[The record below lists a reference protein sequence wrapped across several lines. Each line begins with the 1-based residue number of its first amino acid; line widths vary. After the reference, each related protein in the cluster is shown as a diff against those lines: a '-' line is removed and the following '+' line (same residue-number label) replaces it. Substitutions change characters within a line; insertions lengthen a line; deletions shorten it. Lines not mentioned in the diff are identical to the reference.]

1 MSDSAVASSIPSIS
15 TEPGIVPSTLTFP
28 VVGIGASAGGLPAL
42 LRLFENMPSD
52 NEMAFVV
59 ILHLSPKH
67 PSSAAAILQRA
78 TRMPVVQVTS
88 KVQIEPGH
96 VYVIAPNVHLA
107 MVDGL
112 LIVGELERPRGQHVA
127 IDLFFRTLAEVH
139 RERAIAIVLSGT
151 GADGAVGL
159 ARIKEQGGVTLVQS
173 PGDAEHDGMPL
184 AAIRTGAV
192 DFVLPVVEMPQRL
205 IELWSNAKI
214 IELPAPGDGEAPITH
229 LPDPAETASAEDAL
243 HDIIGMLLNHSGHD
257 FRHYKRATVLRRIE
271 RRLQVRGVR
280 SLPEYRKLLEADA
293 NEHKAL
299 LDDMLI
305 GVTNFFRDR
314 EAFESLERDVIPE
327 LFKDKGPTDEVR
339 AWVAACA
346 TGEEAYSLAML
357 MADQAAL
364 MERPPAFQL
373 FASDIDDHAID
384 SARAGIYPAAI
395 ITDVAPPRLR
405 QYFNKEDDR
414 YRIRKS
420 LRDRILFAMHN
431 LLRDPPFSRLDLIS
445 CRNLLIYLNR
455 DVQVRVLQ
463 MFHFALK
470 PGGYLFLG
478 SSESAESVADYFI
491 PVDKK
496 NRIYR
501 ARGSGRPTHYQAP
514 TGTHFGARIPDQ
526 QRIKA
531 VGKRHFSYAELH
543 QRALAQFAPPSAVID
558 REGNIVHM
566 SDQAGRFLRMAGG
579 EPSRNLLNLV
589 LPELRLELRSA
600 MYQAAQSD
608 TSVDCRPIDLAEK
621 KELGTIAM
629 TVRPFRDDEAE
640 TDFLLV
646 LFNRY
651 EQVLDK
657 ALPARPNGGH
667 DVVLA
672 QLESELQRKREQLQE
687 TIENSEIST
696 EELRASNEELQAINE
711 ELRSATEELETSK
724 EELQSVN
731 EELITV
737 NYELKVKVEETGKAN
752 DDLNNLIAS
761 TDIATIFVD
770 SGLRIK
776 RFTPRAADLFAI
788 IASDIGRSLL
798 DLTHKLDYDQLAE
811 DVSATFDTL
820 RLVEREVRSNDGR
833 CYIVRLLP
841 YRTNEDRIEGA
852 VMTFFDIT
860 LRRQAEEQAR
870 ASEARMRMVA
880 ESASDYAIITLD
892 EDGRATS
899 WNKGAERLFGYT
911 EQEMLGQPLDRLFVP
926 EDLASGTP
934 ADELRRAREDGR
946 AEDERWHVRK
956 DGSRFFCSGV
966 TTPLSS
972 ADRRGDFY
980 GYAKIAR
987 DETARARQEH
997 ERKQALNH
1005 EQAVRCDAENAAALK
1020 DEFLAVMSHEL
1031 RHPLNMI
1038 SINVE
1043 LLSRMPEIRQSPVFM
1058 RAASIIR
1065 NSVISQAKII
1075 DDLMDMSRVR
1085 TGKLS
1090 LTMAPV
1096 VMDVVVRGIVDVART
1111 DPAARDI
1118 SIEPSGSAHGVHVL
1132 ADVVRVEQIILN
1144 LLSNAIKF
1152 TPAGGRIE
1160 VRTGVEDGQVRV
1172 DVIDSGQGISPDF
1185 LPHVFDMYG
1194 QSVSVTTRAKGGLGI
1209 GLALV
1214 RELVAL
1220 HGGRI
1225 EAASEGIGKGA
1236 RFSFW
1241 LPLLD
1246 SKAAPAPGD
1255 GDAMEDSMAG
1265 LRILVVDDVE
1275 DMVQVFKSLLEM
1287 SGAVVFAA
1295 TSALEGL
1302 AILEREQVDL
1312 LISDI
1317 SMPEID
1323 GYEFLRRVR
1332 AMPNCA
1338 ALPAIAITGMRR
1350 DSDIAQASAAGFSAH
1365 LGKPLSV
1372 ERLSAIVRDVL
1383 PRRRGAAS
1391 AQS

>member
-1 MSDSAVASSIPSIS
+1 MIMYESANAPSTPP
-15 TEPGIVPSTLTFP
+15 TEQGVVPSTLTFP

-42 LRLFENMPSD
+42 LQLFENMPAAH
-52 NEMAFVV
+52 EMAFVV

-78 TRMPVVQVTS
+78 TRMPVIQVS
-88 KVQIEPGH
+88 ARVQIEPGH
-96 VYVIAPNVHLA
+96 VYVIAPNQH
-107 MVDGL
+107 MSMMDGL
-112 LIVGELERPRGQHVA
+112 LLVDELERPRGQHVA

-139 RERAIAIVLSGT
+139 RERAVAIVLSGT

-159 ARIKEQGGVTLVQS
+159 ARVKEQGGVTLVQA
-173 PGDAEHDGMPL
+173 PYDAEHEGMPN

-192 DFVLPVVEMPQRL
+192 DFVLPVVEMPQKL
-205 IELWSNAKI
+205 IELWNNAKT
-214 IELPAPGDGEAPITH
+214 IELPPPGDGDAPIAH
-229 LPDPAETASAEDAL
+229 LTGPARTADAEDAL
-243 HDIIGMLLNHSGHD
+243 HDIIGMLMSHTGHD

-271 RRLQVRGVR
+271 RRLQVRAVH
-280 SLPEYRKLLEADA
+280 SLPEYRDLLESDPA
-293 NEHKAL
+293 EHKAL
-299 LDDMLI
+299 LGDMLI

-314 EAFESLERDVIPE
+314 ESFEALERDVIPE
-327 LFKDKGPTDEVR
+327 LFKDKHAGDEVR

-357 MADQAAL
+357 MADQAEL
-364 MERPPAFQL
+364 MDQPPSFQV
-373 FASDIDDHAID
+373 FASDIDDQAID
-384 SARAGIYPAAI
+384 SARSGTYPASI
-395 ITDVAPPRLR
+395 ITDVAPARLR

-420 LRDRILFAMHN
+420 LRDRILFASHN
-431 LLRDPPFSRLDLIS
+431 LLRDPPFSRLDMIS

-501 ARGSGRPTHYQAP
+501 ARGSGRPAAYQSP
-514 TGTHFGARIPDQ
+514 TGASFGARVPDLH
-526 QRIKA
+526 RSKTT
-531 VGKRHFSYAELH
+531 GKRQFSYAELH
-543 QRALAQFAPPSAVID
+543 QRALSQFAPPSVVID
-558 REGNIVHM
+558 REGHIVHM
-566 SDQAGRFLRMAGG
+566 AEQAAQFMRLTGG
-579 EPSRNLLNLV
+579 EPSHNLLTLV

-600 MYQAAQSD
+600 IYQATQSD
-608 TSVDCRPIDLAEK
+608 TSVDCRPIELADK

-640 TDFLLV
+640 LDFLLV
-646 LFNRY
+646 VFNRF
-651 EQVLDK
+651 EQTPDK
-657 ALPARPNGGH
+657 VAVPRPDGSH

-672 QLESELQRKREQLQE
+672 QLEAELQRKREQLQE

-770 SGLRIK
+770 SALRIK
-776 RFTPRAADLFAI
+776 RFTPRAADLFSI
-788 IASDIGRSLL
+788 ISSDIGRSLL

-811 DVSATFDTL
+811 DVSASFDTL
-820 RLVEREVRSNDGR
+820 RLVEREVRSNEGR

-870 ASEARMRMVA
+870 ASEARMRLVA
-880 ESASDYAIITLD
+880 ESANDYAIISMD
-892 EDGRATS
+892 EEGRVSS
-899 WNKGAERLFGYT
+899 WNKGAAYLFGYT
-911 EQEMLGQPLDRLFVP
+911 EQEMLGQTLERLYVP
-926 EDLASGTP
+926 EDISAGAP

-966 TTPLSS
+966 TTPL
-972 ADRRGDFY
+972 RNGDFS

-987 DETARARQEH
+987 DETVRERQEK
-997 ERKQALNH
+997 ERLRALNR
-1005 EQAVRCDAENAAALK
+1005 EQAERCDAENAAALK
-1020 DEFLAVMSHEL
+1020 DEFLAVMAHEL

-1038 SINVE
+1038 NINVE
-1043 LLSRMPEIRQSPVFM
+1043 LLARMPEIRHSPAFL
-1058 RAASIIR
+1058 RAASTIR
-1065 NSVISQAKII
+1065 SSVMSQAKII

-1090 LTMAPV
+1090 LTMAPLLP
-1096 VMDVVVRGIVDVART
+1096 DVVVPGIVEVVRD
-1111 DPAARDI
+1111 DPAARELDVTL
-1118 SIEPSGSAHGVHVL
+1118 SGGAEGMHIM
-1132 ADVVRVEQIILN
+1132 ADAVRFEQILMN
-1144 LLSNAIKF
+1144 LLSNALKF
-1152 TPAGGRIE
+1152 TPKGGRVE
-1160 VRTGVEDGQVRV
+1160 VRLGREDGDLRI
-1172 DVIDSGQGISPDF
+1172 DVVDSGQGIAPSF

-1194 QSVSVTTRAKGGLGI
+1194 QSVSVTTRSKGGLGI

-1214 RELVAL
+1214 REIVTL
-1220 HGGRI
+1220 HGGRV
-1225 EAASEGIGKGA
+1225 EAYSEGVGKGA
-1236 RFSFW
+1236 RFSVW
-1241 LPLLD
+1241 LPLLEG
-1246 SKAAPAPGD
+1246 AAAPGD
-1255 GDAMEDSMAG
+1255 GDAGEAEDSMAG
-1265 LRILVVDDVE
+1265 LRVLVVDDME
-1275 DMVQVFKSLLEM
+1275 DMLLVFKSLLEM
-1287 SGAVVFAA
+1287 HGASVFAA
-1295 TSALEGL
+1295 SSALEGL
-1302 AILEREQVDL
+1302 EILGREDIDL

-1332 AMPNCA
+1332 ALPGRQD
-1338 ALPAIAITGMRR
+1338 LPAIAVSGMQR
-1350 DSDIAQASAAGFSAH
+1350 DTDIARARAAGFSAH
-1365 LGKPLSV
+1365 MGKPMSV
-1372 ERLSAIVRDVL
+1372 ERLGAIVRDLL
-1383 PRRRGAAS
+1383 PRRRSDARTG
-1391 AQS
+1391 